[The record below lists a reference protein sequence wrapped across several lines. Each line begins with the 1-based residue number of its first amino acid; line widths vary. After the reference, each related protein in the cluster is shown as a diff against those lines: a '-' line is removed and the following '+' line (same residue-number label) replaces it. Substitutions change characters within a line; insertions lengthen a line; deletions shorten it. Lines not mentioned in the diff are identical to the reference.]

1 MQHDEEF
8 KRGGKGKR
16 ENPIVLPHSHQTL
29 LHVALKSLVRN
40 FEWNKYGS
48 WRNKESFNSELDEEL
63 YISFRTTAHPWCGGY
78 FTSINVYEV
87 WGVGGK
93 G

>member
-40 FEWNKYGS
+40 FE
-48 WRNKESFNSELDEEL
+48 
-63 YISFRTTAHPWCGGY
+63 
-78 FTSINVYEV
+78 
-87 WGVGGK
+87 
-93 G
+93 